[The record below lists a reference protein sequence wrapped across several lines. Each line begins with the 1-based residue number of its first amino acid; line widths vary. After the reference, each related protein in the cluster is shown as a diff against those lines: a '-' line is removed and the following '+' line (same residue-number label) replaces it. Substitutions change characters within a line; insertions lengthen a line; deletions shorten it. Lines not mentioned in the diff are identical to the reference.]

1 MLYTIISSIGRG
13 CAAFSQKA
21 SESAGRESIRPA
33 QAIAPAL
40 SHFALQPV
48 SSTQV
53 TQPSKSRNLL
63 AEMRGLLAIN
73 CVHFCGNS
81 AS

>member
-40 SHFALQPV
+40 SHFALQPF
-48 SSTQV
+48 SSTRV
-53 TQPSKSRNLL
+53 TQPV
-63 AEMRGLLAIN
+63 EEPQ
-73 CVHFCGNS
+73 FTCGDARVAGN
-81 AS
+81 